1 MNHGYG
7 IETHTRHGQTPL
19 RQAARYLVVIE
30 SAGAVLAR
38 LFLDTRVQVA
48 EFDASTEETGSMTH
62 GLTPV
67 RGAGGA
73 EWNNALAGHSAAERA
88 TAAVYTLSV

>member
-7 IETHTRHGQTPL
+7 METHPRHEPNPL
-19 RQAARYLVVIE
+19 RPASRYLVLIE
-30 SAGAVLAR
+30 SAGSVLAR
-38 LFLDTRVQVA
+38 LCLDTRVQVA

-67 RGAGGA
+67 KGAQGA
-73 EWNNALAGHSAAERA
+73 EWDNTLAGHSAAERA
-88 TAAVYTLSV
+88 AAEVYTLSV

>member
-7 IETHTRHGQTPL
+7 IETHARHAQTPL
-19 RQAARYLVVIE
+19 RPAARYLVVIE
-30 SAGAVLAR
+30 SAGSVLAR

-67 RGAGGA
+67 QGAAGA
-73 EWNNALAGHSAAERA
+73 EWDSALAGHSTTERA
-88 TAAVYTLSV
+88 AATVYTLSV